1 MTTRKKTDRPVVA
14 LDGAFEKGLSVTE
27 RGRRLREE
35 VTFLR
40 SFGLSDA
47 HIAQRF
53 GVQVNSL
60 QRQFTR
66 NRERDDE
73 RQDCAEHYRSA

>member
-1 MTTRKKTDRPVVA
+1 MTTRKKTDRPIVA
-14 LDGAFEKGLSVTE
+14 LEGAFEAGIGCAE

-35 VTFLR
+35 IAFLR
-40 SFGLSDA
+40 SFGLSDT

-60 QRQFTR
+60 HRQFTR
-66 NRERDDE
+66 NREGDNG
-73 RQDCAEHYRSA
+73 RQNCAEHYRSA